1 MIRIVLSLAMALNW
15 PIRQMDV
22 HNAFLHGI
30 LNEEVYMTQP
40 QGFVDPERPHLVCRL
55 HKSIYGLKQ
64 APRAWFI
71 RIANYLLGLGFTSS
85 LADPSLFTRHH
96 RNSILIL
103 LIYVDDMLVTGNNY
117 EDISHLMMD
126 LNRVFLMKDL
136 GPLHYFLGIEVRR
149 TRNDLYLTQTKYA
162 LDLLL
167 RAKMDGCKPIGSPVP
182 TGSKLSRLSGEPMF
196 DVTTY

>member
-1 MIRIVLSLAMALNW
+1 MGGVGPEWAWAWIDI
-15 PIRQMDV
+15 

-30 LNEEVYMTQP
+30 LNEEVYMTQT
-40 QGFVDPERPHLVCRL
+40 QGFVDPERPHHVCRL

-71 RIANYLLGLGFTSS
+71 RIANYLLGIGFTSS
-85 LADPSLFTRHH
+85 LAYPSLFIRHH

-103 LIYVDDMLVTGNNY
+103 LIYVDDILVTGNNY
-117 EDISHLMMD
+117 EDISQLMMD
-126 LNRVFLMKDL
+126 LTCVCLMKDL

-149 TRNDLYLTQTKYA
+149 TPNDLYLTQTKYA

-182 TGSKLSRLSGEPMF
+182 TGSKFSRLSGNQCLM
-196 DVTTY
+196 